1 MRRGETK
8 RVTFLLGLIVLFCGA
23 ILLIDPIAVDD
34 QNCGSAL
41 LRKELGERRYAD
53 RCDAK
58 LDRRRLPG
66 IAMFAAGACVVVGI
80 GPRCLLEPD

>member
-1 MRRGETK
+1 MKNGELK
-8 RVTFLLGLIVLFCGA
+8 RVTFLLGLVVLICGM

-34 QNCGSAL
+34 RNCGSAL
-41 LRKELGERRYAD
+41 LRKSLGERRYAE
-53 RCDAK
+53 RCDAR

-66 IAMFAAGACVVVGI
+66 FALSVVGACAVVSI